1 MGKRQISKIIL
12 LETILVGIISL
23 AIGII
28 IGVFASQFM
37 SVLIAKLFEAN
48 MSEFTFVF
56 SKNACIKTCVY
67 FAIMYVAVA
76 IFNTIT
82 ISRYKLINLLTSL
95 KKNEKVKIKN
105 PVLCVVI
112 FFVASI
118 VLGYAYWKV
127 TGGVQTMDT
136 AEKMLPVILMGIVST
151 ILLFWSL
158 SGFVLHLIKS
168 IKNVYL
174 KGTNMFVL
182 RQINNKINTMVVSM
196 SVICL
201 MLFMT
206 ISILSSSLS
215 LRNCMQKDLIEMT
228 PVDINLYK
236 EANLPERAIDSYG
249 KENVYTKMQQE
260 DSKVTIQETL
270 KENGLDM
277 DVLKDIVEISMYT
290 DERLTMGTF
299 LESAI
304 EEIKA
309 QYPMLA
315 YDTPEQIVKI
325 SDYNKLAKLYG
336 TKQYEL
342 NDNEYIMLCDFKTME
357 ELRNKS
363 LKNKDNP
370 LTIAGKQYDSKYES
384 CQEGF
389 IDMSSSHVNIG
400 IMVVPDNCPLQ
411 EENKVRHFLA
421 ANYNGKT
428 DEEKEKIEAIF
439 DNSSNS
445 FVQNLENK
453 GIKLDRYVEN

>member
-1 MGKRQISKIIL
+1 
-12 LETILVGIISL
+12 
-23 AIGII
+23 
-28 IGVFASQFM
+28 
-37 SVLIAKLFEAN
+37 
-48 MSEFTFVF
+48 
-56 SKNACIKTCVY
+56 
-67 FAIMYVAVA
+67 
-76 IFNTIT
+76 
-82 ISRYKLINLLTSL
+82 
-95 KKNEKVKIKN
+95 
-105 PVLCVVI
+105 
-112 FFVASI
+112 
-118 VLGYAYWKV
+118 
-127 TGGVQTMDT
+127 
-136 AEKMLPVILMGIVST
+136 
-151 ILLFWSL
+151 
-158 SGFVLHLIKS
+158 
-168 IKNVYL
+168 
-174 KGTNMFVL
+174 
-182 RQINNKINTMVVSM
+182 
-196 SVICL
+196 
-201 MLFMT
+201 
-206 ISILSSSLS
+206 
-215 LRNCMQKDLIEMT
+215 
-228 PVDINLYK
+228 
-236 EANLPERAIDSYG
+236 
-249 KENVYTKMQQE
+249 
-260 DSKVTIQETL
+260 
-270 KENGLDM
+270 M